1 LTLAEPRTPVADDW
15 VQRMIDSPGRS
26 GHLKSGEHTTHYLEW
41 GDASNPQVL
50 LLLHG
55 FRGHA
60 HWWDFVA
67 PWFAADYRV
76 IAPDFSGMGD
86 SSPRLNYQ
94 RSDFVAEVRAIL
106 EMIGP
111 KEVTLVGHSFGGR
124 IAVFAAHEYP
134 QLLARAIVIDTNI
147 GFADQPLRTRF
158 VHRPKKIYPEFKT
171 ACARF
176 RFVPDEPPILPRIM
190 QHLAAHSIKQQ
201 DGGYT
206 WKFDEKPIGSGWEQ
220 VAEGELL
227 AISICRWTSS
237 PGNSARWC
245 RRHWRIE
252 SARLCAMG
260 ADPLSYRPPTIMF
273 PWISPWRWL
282 LCCAR
287 CLSSRSPRYT
297 ATGPLYGPQAPWRP
311 AAARHVSPGTSR
323 R

>member
-1 LTLAEPRTPVADDW
+1 
-15 VQRMIDSPGRS
+15 MIDSPGRS
-26 GHLKSGEHTTHYLEW
+26 GYLKSGEHTTHYLEW
-41 GDASNPQVL
+41 GDSSNSRVM

-86 SSPRLNYQ
+86 SSPRLDYH

-106 EMIGP
+106 KMIGP
-111 KEVTLVGHSFGGR
+111 KAVTLVGHSFGGR

-134 QLLARAIVIDTNI
+134 QLLQHAIVIDTNI

-158 VHRPKKIYPEFKT
+158 VQRPKKIYPDFKT

-176 RFVPDEPPILPRIM
+176 RFIPDEPPILPRIM
-190 QHLAAHSIKQQ
+190 QHLAAHSIRQQ

-227 AISICRWTSS
+227 AEIDLPMDYIAGEFSEVVPPALANRIGKALRRGRG
-237 PGNSARWC
+237 PIVIPSAY
-245 RRHWRIE
+245 HHVPVDE
-252 SARLCAMG
+252 PLALVAAMR
-260 ADPLSYRPPTIMF
+260 A
-273 PWISPWRWL
+273 L
-282 LCCAR
+282 LF
-287 CLSSRSPRYT
+287 
-297 ATGPLYGPQAPWRP
+297 
-311 AAARHVSPGTSR
+311 
-323 R
+323 

>member
-1 LTLAEPRTPVADDW
+1 
-15 VQRMIDSPGRS
+15 MIDSPGRS
-26 GHLKSGEHTTHYLEW
+26 GHLKSGELTTHFLEW
-41 GDASNPQVL
+41 GDASNPRIL

-86 SSPRLNYQ
+86 SSPRLEYH
-94 RSDFVAEVRAIL
+94 RSDFVAEVLAIL
-106 EMIGP
+106 KMIGP
-111 KEVTLVGHSFGGR
+111 KSVTLVGHSFGGR

-134 QLLARAIVIDTNI
+134 QLLQRAIVIDTNI
-147 GFADQPLRTRF
+147 GFADQPLKTRF
-158 VHRPKKIYPEFKT
+158 VPRPKKIYPDFKT

-206 WKFDEKPIGSGWEQ
+206 WKFDEKPIGSGWEH

-227 AISICRWTSS
+227 ADIDLPMDYIAGEFSEVVPPALANRIGKALRHGRG
-237 PGNSARWC
+237 PIVIPSAY
-245 RRHWRIE
+245 HHVPV
-252 SARLCAMG
+252 
-260 ADPLSYRPPTIMF
+260 DQPLALVAVLRA
-273 PWISPWRWL
+273 L
-282 LCCAR
+282 L
-287 CLSSRSPRYT
+287 L
-297 ATGPLYGPQAPWRP
+297 
-311 AAARHVSPGTSR
+311 
-323 R
+323 

>member
-1 LTLAEPRTPVADDW
+1 MTLADPRTPVADDW
-15 VQRMIDSPGRS
+15 VQRMIDTPGRS
-26 GHLKSGEHTTHYLEW
+26 GYLKSGEHTTHYLEW
-41 GDASNPQVL
+41 GDASSAQVL

-60 HWWDFVA
+60 HWWDFIA

-94 RSDFVAEVRAIL
+94 RSDFVAEVQAML
-106 EMIGP
+106 KMIGP
-111 KEVTLVGHSFGGR
+111 KAVTLVGHSFGGR

-134 QLLARAIVIDTNI
+134 QLLQRAIVIDTNI

-158 VHRPKKIYPEFKT
+158 VQRPKKIYPDFKT

-201 DGGYT
+201 DGGYS
-206 WKFDEKPIGSGWEQ
+206 WKFDENPIGSGWEH

-227 AISICRWTSS
+227 GDIVLPMDFIAGEFSEVVPPALANRIGKALRHGRGPIVI
-237 PGNSARWC
+237 PSAY
-245 RRHWRIE
+245 HHVPV
-252 SARLCAMG
+252 
-260 ADPLSYRPPTIMF
+260 DQPLALVAVLRA
-273 PWISPWRWL
+273 L
-282 LCCAR
+282 L
-287 CLSSRSPRYT
+287 L
-297 ATGPLYGPQAPWRP
+297 
-311 AAARHVSPGTSR
+311 
-323 R
+323 